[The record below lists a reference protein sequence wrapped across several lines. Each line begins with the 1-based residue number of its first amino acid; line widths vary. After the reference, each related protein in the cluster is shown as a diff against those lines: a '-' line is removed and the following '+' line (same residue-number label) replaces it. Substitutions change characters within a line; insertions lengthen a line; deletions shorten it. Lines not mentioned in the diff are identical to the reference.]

1 MDTVEVPYGG
11 SLDPAAF
18 PEVPSDG
25 GRYGAWAPFDHN
37 HITRSLTV
45 EAVYEDW
52 VTTISSG
59 GRTPPASRRGSILS
73 RCTVGAGTA
82 AGAGRR
88 RCRL

>member
-59 GRTPPASRRGSILS
+59 GNAPCFSPREHSLPTHGWSWHSGRSR
-73 RCTVGAGTA
+73 
-82 AGAGRR
+82 
-88 RCRL
+88 